1 MNKTKFGLGIISL
14 VVGMAFYLLDLD
26 VYQDVIGGV
35 HINIYATW
43 FFVLLGGLL
52 ILWSFLRQPAS

>member
-14 VVGMAFYLLDLD
+14 VVGIVFYLLDLD

-35 HINIYATW
+35 NINIYATW